1 MTTQD
6 GWHISRSVP
15 ATLLLGLIT
24 QAAAIVWTV
33 SMMMADI
40 QKNTEKLISF
50 SERVTKVEDMVQSQ
64 AVSMARIDTNIQH
77 IRGAVEKMA
86 NEYPCS
92 VHWCSLGTPMR
103 SSMAEAAGST
113 RSATTPVM
121 PP

>member
-1 MTTQD
+1 MTTQE

-40 QKNTEKLISF
+40 QQNTEKLIGF
-50 SERVTKVEDMVQSQ
+50 SERVSKVENMVQSQ
-64 AVSMARIDTNIQH
+64 AVSMARIDENIQH

-86 NEYPCS
+86 Q
-92 VHWCSLGTPMR
+92 R
-103 SSMAEAAGST
+103 D
-113 RSATTPVM
+113 
-121 PP
+121 

>member
-1 MTTQD
+1 MSQTE

-40 QKNTEKLISF
+40 QQNTEKLLNF
-50 SERVTKVEDMVQSQ
+50 SERVNKVEVMVQSQ
-64 AVSMARIDTNIQH
+64 AVSMARIDTNIEH

-86 NEYPCS
+86 AS
-92 VHWCSLGTPMR
+92 D
-103 SSMAEAAGST
+103 
-113 RSATTPVM
+113 
-121 PP
+121 

>member
-1 MTTQD
+1 MTIQE

-40 QKNTEKLISF
+40 QQNTEKLIAF
-50 SERVTKVEDMVQSQ
+50 SDRVSKVENMVQSQ
-64 AVSMARIDTNIQH
+64 AVSMARIDENIQH

-86 NEYPCS
+86 Q
-92 VHWCSLGTPMR
+92 R
-103 SSMAEAAGST
+103 D
-113 RSATTPVM
+113 
-121 PP
+121 